1 MRTYA
6 IDESGPT
13 KRRTVAIIARVLDYC
28 FGLLYALLAIRLALG
43 LIGARTST
51 GFYQFIAGASDPFYA
66 PFRAI
71 VPTDT
76 VAGLH
81 LVWPLVVAIIAYMIL
96 HAAIRALLHL
106 LTRA

>member
-1 MRTYA
+1 MSTHA
-6 IDESGPT
+6 MDESLPT
-13 KRRTVAIIARVLDYC
+13 RRRAVAVIARVLDYC
-28 FGLLYALLAIRLALG
+28 FGLLYALLAIRLVLE

-51 GFYQFIAGASDPFYA
+51 GFYQFIARTDEPFYR

-76 VAGLH
+76 VDGLH
-81 LVWPLVVAIIAYMIL
+81 VVWPLVIAIAAYMIL
-96 HAAIRALLHL
+96 HAAIRALLSL